1 MLLKAAGCI
10 VSYWFE
16 QMNYTYKKIWLIA
29 FPVMMS
35 ILIEQL
41 INITDALFLGHVG
54 DVELG
59 ASALAGI
66 WFLAIYMLGFGFSLG
81 LQVVIARRNG
91 EQQYAETGKTF
102 FQGLFFLLILAVLL
116 CLLSKIFSPV
126 LLKHLITS
134 DDVYNAVIRYLD
146 WRIWGLL
153 FSFPFLALRSF
164 LVGITQTKALNMAAF
179 TAVLMNIPMNWLL
192 IFGLDM
198 GISGVAIASSFAEM
212 CSLAVLAAYMFRHID
227 KKVYGLYWRI
237 DITVLKEVFSVSVWS
252 MLQFFT
258 SVAIWFLFFV
268 AIERLGETELAVS
281 NIVRSVSALFSV
293 IVNALAGVTGS
304 LVSNLI
310 GAGEK
315 KQVFPLCHKI
325 IRLGYAIGIPLI
337 VFALFFHQHIIG
349 AYTENPAII
358 QLAWPPFL
366 VMLLNYF
373 FALPGYVYLNAAT
386 GTGATRTVF
395 IFQVITTIAYLFCLW
410 GLDFCDAPLAAYWA
424 VEYLYVMLLGT
435 QAVIY
440 LKYKQY

>member
-1 MLLKAAGCI
+1 MLLKAVGYI

-91 EQQYAETGKTF
+91 EQRYAETGKTF
-102 FQGLFFLLILAVLL
+102 FQGLFFLQILAVLL

-179 TAVLMNIPMNWLL
+179 TAVLVNIPLNWLL
-192 IFGLDM
+192 IFGFDM
-198 GISGVAIASSFAEM
+198 GISGAAIASSFAEM

-227 KKVYGLYWRI
+227 KKAYGLYWRI
-237 DITVLKEVFSVSVWS
+237 DITVLKEVFSISVWS

-281 NIVRSVSALFSV
+281 NIVRSVF
-293 IVNALAGVTGS
+293 
-304 LVSNLI
+304 
-310 GAGEK
+310 
-315 KQVFPLCHKI
+315 
-325 IRLGYAIGIPLI
+325 
-337 VFALFFHQHIIG
+337 
-349 AYTENPAII
+349 
-358 QLAWPPFL
+358 W
-366 VMLLNYF
+366 
-373 FALPGYVYLNAAT
+373 
-386 GTGATRTVF
+386 
-395 IFQVITTIAYLFCLW
+395 
-410 GLDFCDAPLAAYWA
+410 
-424 VEYLYVMLLGT
+424 
-435 QAVIY
+435 
-440 LKYKQY
+440 

>member
-1 MLLKAAGCI
+1 MD
-10 VSYWFE
+10 
-16 QMNYTYKKIWLIA
+16 YTYKKIWLIA

-66 WFLAIYMLGFGFSLG
+66 WFLAIYMFGFGFSMG

-91 EQQYAETGKTF
+91 EQRYEETGKTF
-102 FQGLFFLLILAVLL
+102 YQGLFFLLILAALL

-126 LLKHLITS
+126 LLGHLITS
-134 DDVYNAVIRYLD
+134 EDVYNAVIRYLD

-164 LVGITQTKALNMAAF
+164 LVGITQTKALNIAAF
-179 TAVLMNIPMNWLL
+179 TAVLVNIPLNRIL
-192 IFGLDM
+192 IFSFDM
-198 GISGVAIASSFAEM
+198 GISGAAIASSFAET
-212 CSLAVLAAYMFRHID
+212 CSLAVLATFMFLHID
-227 KKVYGLYWRI
+227 KKAYGLYWRI
-237 DITVLKEVFSVSVWS
+237 NITVLKEVFSISIWS
-252 MLQFFT
+252 MLQSFT

-293 IVNALAGVTGS
+293 LVNALAGVTSS

-310 GAGEK
+310 GAGERK
-315 KQVFPLCHKI
+315 RVFPLCHKI
-325 IRLGYAIGIPLI
+325 IRLGYATGIPLI
-337 VFALFFHQHIIG
+337 AFALFFHQSIIG
-349 AYTENPAII
+349 AYTENPIII
-358 QLAWPPFL
+358 QLAWLPFF

-373 FALPGYVYLNAAT
+373 FALPGYVYLNAAM

-395 IFQVITTIAYLFCLW
+395 VFQAITTLAYLLLLW
-410 GLDFCDAPLAAYWA
+410 SLGYWNVPLVAYWS
-424 VEYLYVMLLGT
+424 VEYIYILMLGM
-435 QAVIY
+435 QSIIY
-440 LKYKQY
+440 LKYKRY